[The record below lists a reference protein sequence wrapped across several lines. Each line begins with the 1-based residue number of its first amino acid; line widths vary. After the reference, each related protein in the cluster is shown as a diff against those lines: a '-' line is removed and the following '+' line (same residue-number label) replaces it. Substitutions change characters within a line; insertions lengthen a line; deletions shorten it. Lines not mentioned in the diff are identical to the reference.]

1 MSAPHTSDP
10 TIRAEIGGET
20 LEVDP
25 RTIQPEAAA
34 RIAAMVAALPEDQL
48 RPAVHVLYVALRQLT
63 ETRGEAH
70 ADLTTPVSY
79 AECSP
84 IERELG
90 RQVAAVIAERAAGD
104 LQDALVRVCG
114 SLVHITNRFAKVAHL
129 AAGYVIA
136 EWDARR
142 IATNGTVH

>member
-10 TIRAEIGGET
+10 VVRAQIGGEVI
-20 LEVDP
+20 EADP
-25 RTIQPEAAA
+25 RSIRPDAAA
-34 RIAAMVAALPEDQL
+34 RIAAMVALVPEDQL
-48 RPAVHVLYVALRQLT
+48 RPALHAVYIGLCQAV

-70 ADLTTPVSY
+70 ADFATPVSY
-79 AECSP
+79 AEVTP

-114 SLVHITNRFAKVAHL
+114 SLVHITNKFAKVAHT
-129 AAGYVIA
+129 AAGYAVK

-142 IATNGTVH
+142 IATGGTIH